1 MNIQDRIN
9 QNFTRDNLV
18 GTIATYQLYY
28 QLTLGVYIK
37 ETSFDQKQSMKK
49 VQELDLDIDPENVLN
64 TMVKLISGLNDEENF
79 KILFD
84 ENIKVNA
91 MLHSLDDFIGKNK
104 ELSNKENTYKT
115 YKEKIENNQ
124 FYTITMQVQFDDEIK
139 DRKIFWEKLIT
150 EDIAKEL
157 NDSALKAI

>member
-157 NDSALKAI
+157 NDSAHKAI